1 MFKIAEYALNALL
14 RHWRKYLALIVV
26 YALVVAFYASVVFFT
41 NSLRL
46 ETQAVL
52 KNLPELWVQKLSGGR
67 LQAMKMSFVDSL
79 QNLRGVKQIIPRIWG
94 YNFDTPTGAV
104 VSIIGSDS
112 LITGLTLI
120 NTQHQGKLSDKQA
133 LVGQGFLKLRGLEVG
148 EILTLLDEQ
157 GQINGFEVVGTFAH
171 EANLLT
177 TDLVILSPRS
187 AKKML
192 GLQADECTD
201 VALEIYNPLEIN
213 NIGRK
218 IDRQFAGIR
227 VVSLPQLRATY
238 DTLFGWRGGIF
249 VYGTILSVFAF
260 LILAWERAGGL
271 SKEEKHEIGVLKATG
286 WQISEVLWLKFWESG
301 LIAFH
306 ATALGVLLAYLHV
319 FVLQAPLLRPFL
331 IGWSVLY
338 PEYRLSPTFDIESL
352 VVIFSLSLI
361 PYLAATLL
369 PAWRG
374 AITDPAEIMQG

>member
-1 MFKIAEYALNALL
+1 MFKIADYALNALL
-14 RHWRKYLALIVV
+14 RRWRKYLVLIVV

-52 KNLPELWVQKLSGGR
+52 KNLPELWVQKLAGGR
-67 LQAMKMSFVDSL
+67 LKAMKMSFVDSL
-79 QNLRGVKQIIPRIWG
+79 QHLRGVKQILPRVWG

-104 VSIIGSDS
+104 VTIIGSDS
-112 LITGLTLI
+112 LLQGLTLL
-120 NTQHQGKLSDKQA
+120 NTQHKGKLSEKQA

-157 GQINGFEVVGTFAH
+157 GQIKGFEVVGTFSH
-171 EANLLT
+171 EADLLT
-177 TDLVILSPRS
+177 TDLVILAPQAAR
-187 AKKML
+187 KML
-192 GLQADECTD
+192 GLEADECTD
-201 VALEIYNPLEIN
+201 VAIEIYNPLEIN

-238 DTLFGWRGGIF
+238 NTLFSWRGGIF

-271 SKEEKHEIGVLKATG
+271 SKEEKHELGVLKATG
-286 WQISEVLWLKFWESG
+286 WQVADVLWLKFWESG
-301 LIAFH
+301 LIAFN
-306 ATALGVLLAYLHV
+306 ATALGILLAYLHV

-338 PEYRLSPTFDIESL
+338 PDYQLSPAFDVESL
-352 VVIFSLSLI
+352 IIIFSLSLI
-361 PYLAATLL
+361 PYLTATLL

-374 AITDPAEIMQG
+374 AVTDPAEIMQG